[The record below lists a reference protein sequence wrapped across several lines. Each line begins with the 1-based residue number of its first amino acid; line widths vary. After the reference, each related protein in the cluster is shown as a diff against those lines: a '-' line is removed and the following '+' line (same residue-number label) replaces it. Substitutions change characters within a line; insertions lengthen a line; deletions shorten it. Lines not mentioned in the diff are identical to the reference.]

1 MSGFLEQLCCV
12 VSLAALR
19 RCRSMIPSGADEME
33 KRQESRYR
41 YAMEQPIRLER
52 DAIDFAVI
60 ESDSYG
66 LYEEAVARK
75 SVFTV
80 SRLWPVVQWSWFE
93 VGSDSFA
100 TATTLC

>member
-1 MSGFLEQLCCV
+1 
-12 VSLAALR
+12 
-19 RCRSMIPSGADEME
+19 MIPSSADGME

-66 LYEEAVARK
+66 LYEKFLGGYVM
-75 SVFTV
+75 
-80 SRLWPVVQWSWFE
+80 
-93 VGSDSFA
+93 
-100 TATTLC
+100 LCEGM

>member
-1 MSGFLEQLCCV
+1 
-12 VSLAALR
+12 
-19 RCRSMIPSGADEME
+19 
-33 KRQESRYR
+33 
-41 YAMEQPIRLER
+41 MEQPIRLER

-75 SVFTV
+75 SVLTV
-80 SRLWPVVQWSWFE
+80 SRLWRVEQWSWFE